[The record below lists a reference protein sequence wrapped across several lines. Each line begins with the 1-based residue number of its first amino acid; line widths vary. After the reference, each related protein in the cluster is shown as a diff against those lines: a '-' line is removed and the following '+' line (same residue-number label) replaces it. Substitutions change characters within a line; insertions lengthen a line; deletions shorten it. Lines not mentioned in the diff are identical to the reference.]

1 METVL
6 VVDDERLFLTLAT
19 DALSQVGYRVL
30 TAESGAEAL
39 KLLEVEPI
47 RVVVLDLVMPGLDGL
62 DVLPLIKRLRPE
74 VQIIVVSGKVE
85 LSSRDALAS
94 LRDWAFEFLKKPL
107 NLDEFCQVVGKAV
120 EQGRLD
126 GEQRRRFRQLERLTK
141 SSMELANMIRWDTLG
156 QFLLDN
162 NLLFQKVI
170 DFIALLLEVERVSLM
185 LLDEGTQT
193 LRIAYAMGLGEDLK
207 RRAVIR
213 VGEGIAGWVAKEGKP
228 LLIEDFATET
238 RFRESAFHP
247 QFKTKSLISV
257 PLKVNGKVIG
267 VLNANNK
274 ISGEKFDQY
283 DLALLTTFSCLV
295 ALSFA
300 NAQLFDKL
308 ASSVDEVA
316 RVNKKLVRANL
327 ELQEKVRELEALRA
341 PNRSEPIEGKGV

>member
-19 DALSQVGYRVL
+19 DALSQAGYRVL
-30 TAESGAEAL
+30 TAESGPEAL
-39 KLLEVEPI
+39 KLLEGEPV

-62 DVLPLIKRLRPE
+62 DVLPLIKRLKPE
-74 VQIIVVSGKVE
+74 VQVIVVSGKVE
-85 LSSRDALAS
+85 LHSREALTS

-120 EQGRLD
+120 ERGRLD
-126 GEQRRRFRQLERLTK
+126 GEQRRHFRQLERLTR

-170 DFIALLLEVERVSLM
+170 EFIALLLEVERVSLM

-207 RRAVIR
+207 RRTVIR
-213 VGEGIAGWVAKEGKP
+213 IGEGIAGWVAKEGEP

-238 RFRESAFHP
+238 RFKESAFHP

-283 DLALLTTFSCLV
+283 DLALLATFSCLV

-327 ELQEKVRELEALRA
+327 ELQEKVRELEALRGS
-341 PNRSEPIEGKGV
+341 NRTEPIEGEGV